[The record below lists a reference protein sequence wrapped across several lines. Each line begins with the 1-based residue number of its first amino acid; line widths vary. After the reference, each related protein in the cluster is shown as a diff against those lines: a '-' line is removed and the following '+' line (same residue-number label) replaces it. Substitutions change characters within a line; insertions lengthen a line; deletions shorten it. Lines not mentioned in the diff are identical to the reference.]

1 MDVFATDGTE
11 REIIQFG
18 YLKTQ
23 GNKFSRHFESKY
35 DE

>member
-1 MDVFATDGTE
+1 MVAFATAGTE